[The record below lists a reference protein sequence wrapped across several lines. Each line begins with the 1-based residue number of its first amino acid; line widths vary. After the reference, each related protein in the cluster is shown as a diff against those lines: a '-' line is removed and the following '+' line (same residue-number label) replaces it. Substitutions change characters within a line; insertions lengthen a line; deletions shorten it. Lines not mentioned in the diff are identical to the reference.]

1 MAENEEMTV
10 NVSGSNSEKQI
21 NLNEQM
27 QKIGATIAEYK
38 DKLVTNFKG
47 MEVSVKDWHFSV
59 GKMEE
64 QYNVE
69 VVVKLNIKPKQAV

>member
-1 MAENEEMTV
+1 MTEKEEMTV

-47 MEVSVKDWHFSV
+47 MEVTVKDWHFSV